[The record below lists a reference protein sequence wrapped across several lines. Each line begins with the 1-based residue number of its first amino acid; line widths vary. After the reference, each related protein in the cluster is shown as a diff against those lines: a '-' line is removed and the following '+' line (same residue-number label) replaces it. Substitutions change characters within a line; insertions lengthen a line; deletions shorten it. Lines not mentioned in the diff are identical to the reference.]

1 MLHPGQHFGIHFSEI
16 GFCFMTKNFYKVL
29 RQIRTISKFT
39 IKIINI
45 MISMDIE
52 TTFYE
57 YLKGFLI
64 MKSTF
69 VSSLSNP

>member
-1 MLHPGQHFGIHFSEI
+1 LDSVSCDIHRF
-16 GFCFMTKNFYKVL
+16 FMTKNFYKVL

-57 YLKGFLI
+57 RLKGFLI

-69 VSSLSNP
+69 VSSSSNL

>member
-1 MLHPGQHFGIHFSEI
+1 
-16 GFCFMTKNFYKVL
+16 MTKNFYKVL

-69 VSSLSNP
+69 VSSSSNL